1 MEDHALHRASPAPG
15 GIRRTMSTA
24 TALSDSFS
32 YRPQPGRL
40 IYSDKPSGQTVD
52 LTPVITAGAKF
63 TVVYDAVC
71 QALGT
76 PRKAGSALYH
86 RIYRQV
92 ERWQDAGLVQIS
104 RNVVD
109 PLSVE
114 LSQKRGL
121 YVTATL
127 NLIKGM
133 QNSNNFAK
141 PDQPTPAGACSIL
154 PSRFPKRCSAIRKSA
169 IAVAM
174 RIKQYHFF
182 IRPRPSQ
189 LNPHLVPKISQ
200 MEKRFLEWQ
209 EDCDEKQIILA
220 RTRGDG
226 KPYYTLPVTTRFNNE
241 GRKVE
246 ILKTY
251 ESGIENSLNLY
262 DKAVFLT
269 FTTDPLLH
277 LSPQGQPVERII
289 KTHDGKKQLAKFETE
304 GRGSSLYDANRHESE
319 AWRRW
324 YEAETRKRGYRIPYV
339 RVVEFM
345 KNGLIHTHV
354 LLFGI
359 DWVKPFQQLAYEW
372 GVKYQQGF
380 MVHAYVIRKRNGTW
394 QWKDDKNTPDDSNG
408 RTPDDYLKK
417 YLKKA
422 LYDDTGYWGYWVHN
436 KRFFTM
442 SQSIR
447 YATAEEAAAAKAD
460 RDAKKAKIPEYEF
473 IGAVHENDV
482 PDIVRRH
489 SRGWQKEPVIP
500 STHTRDGLLDCPG
513 NAASNK
519 RPHACLAFTPAN
531 QWKHNDPAA
540 VYAVKLEIDLSPP
553 DPPPDTPA
561 EPEEQAETYLEMIR
575 RLKREARESDS
586 SQMIPDEK
594 EKNPLPIQ

>member
-1 MEDHALHRASPAPG
+1 
-15 GIRRTMSTA
+15 MSTA
-24 TALSDSFS
+24 TALSDSFG
-32 YRPQPGRL
+32 YRPPAGRL
-40 IYSDKPSGQTVD
+40 LFSDPASGQSVD
-52 LTPVITAGAKF
+52 LTSLIAAGAKF
-63 TVVYDAVC
+63 TVVFDAVSA
-71 QALGT
+71 ALSH

-86 RIYRQV
+86 RLRRQI
-92 ERWQDAGLVQIS
+92 ERWQDAGLVQID
-104 RNVVD
+104 RNVID

-121 YVTATL
+121 YVKGTI

-133 QNSNNFAK
+133 QNSNTFAK
-141 PDQPTPAGACSIL
+141 PDQDTPAGACSIL

-169 IAVAM
+169 IATAM
-174 RIKQYHFF
+174 RIKQYHLF

-189 LNPHLVPKISQ
+189 LNPHLVPKISL
-200 MEKRFLEWQ
+200 MEKRFLQWQ
-209 EDCDEKQIILA
+209 EDCDEKQIVLA
-220 RTRGDG
+220 RTCGDG
-226 KPYYTLPVTTRFNNE
+226 KPYYTLPVTTRFNND

-246 ILKTY
+246 LLKTY
-251 ESGIENSLNLY
+251 ESGIENSLSRF
-262 DKAVFLT
+262 DEAVFIT

-277 LSPQGQPVERII
+277 LSPKGQPVERII
-289 KTHDGKKQLAKFETE
+289 KSKDGKRQLAKFETE

-319 AWRRW
+319 AWRKW
-324 YEAETRKRGYRIPYV
+324 YEAETRKRGYRIPYI

-359 DWVKPFQQLAYEW
+359 KWLKSFQQLAYEW

-380 MVHAYVIRKRNGTW
+380 MVHAYVIRKTNGTW
-394 QWKDDKNTPDDSNG
+394 QWKDAKNTPDDSQG

-447 YATAEEAAAAKAD
+447 YADETEAAAAKAE

-473 IGAVHENDV
+473 LGAIHADDV

-489 SRGWQKEPVIP
+489 SRGWQKDPVIP
-500 STHTRDGLLDCPG
+500 ATYARDGLLDCPG
-513 NAASNK
+513 NAVRDK

-531 QWKHNDPAA
+531 LWKLNDPGACL
-540 VYAVKLEIDLSPP
+540 AVKLELDLSPP
-553 DPPPDTPA
+553 DPPPAPA
-561 EPEEQAETYLEMIR
+561 EPGDQEETYLELIR
-575 RLKREARESDS
+575 RLKREA
-586 SQMIPDEK
+586 K
-594 EKNPLPIQ
+594 EKDSLPIQ